1 MEITYPISSS
11 RFLLAMQVFARKSS
25 RYESYEQVK
34 KREFERIS
42 LFRPLPVVSIESIE
56 TEPVE
61 EPIRYQLD
69 LEEFDKEETVELDS
83 FFEQFATLDLSSSF
97 ATDEN
102 EVVEESTVVSSDP
115 FVNISLS
122 DFDFGEEEQS
132 DDLERE
138 LEEIA
143 RVSALEATGEPVE
156 DFSDWFEGNIVQE
169 EKSSTEQI
177 EGLDELPTLREYRE
191 EVFRSDY
198 IGLRKEWT
206 YIPPKT
212 KEISP
217 QSPKVDERKVLQPR
231 KLDTPVS
238 KVSPDIGNVVSQPMQ
253 NSNADKSVRQ
263 LNEDFVAYCRR
274 NLRVQERVTLEY
286 FSPSEIESAVK
297 QGKVLRK
304 SGLLIFAHS

>member
-61 EPIRYQLD
+61 EPERYSLNLD
-69 LEEFDKEETVELDS
+69 DFDKEEVVELDS
-83 FFEQFATLDLSSSF
+83 FFEQFATIDLNSGSV
-97 ATDEN
+97 TELQEREN
-102 EVVEESTVVSSDP
+102 SVEVVSNP
-115 FVNISLS
+115 FANLSLS
-122 DFDFGEEEQS
+122 DLDFGEEEQS

-143 RVSALEATGEPVE
+143 RVSALEATGEPTE
-156 DFSDWFEGNIVQE
+156 DFSSWFEGNTVSE
-169 EKSSTEQI
+169 EKSNTEQI

-198 IGLRKEWT
+198 VGLRREWN
-206 YIPPKT
+206 YVPPKAVAVS
-212 KEISP
+212 KL
-217 QSPKVDERKVLQPR
+217 PKVDERKVLQPR
-231 KLDTPVS
+231 KLDTPIS
-238 KVSPDIGNVVSQPMQ
+238 KTSSDVGNVVSQPVQ
-253 NSNADKSVRQ
+253 NINADKSVRQ

-274 NLRVQERVTLEY
+274 NLRVQERVALDY

>member
-61 EPIRYQLD
+61 EPARYQLD
-69 LEEFDKEETVELDS
+69 LDEPSEEETVELDS
-83 FFEQFATLDLSSSF
+83 FFEQFATVDLGLQSSVMS
-97 ATDEN
+97 E
-102 EVVEESTVVSSDP
+102 EVEKLIEVVSSDP
-115 FVNISLS
+115 FANISLS
-122 DFDFGEEEQS
+122 DIDFGEEDQS

-138 LEEIA
+138 LKEIE
-143 RVSALEATGEPVE
+143 RVSALEATGELTE
-156 DFSDWFEGNIVQE
+156 DFSSWFEGNTVQE

-198 IGLRKEWT
+198 IGLRKEWM
-206 YIPPKT
+206 YVPPKT
-212 KEISP
+212 VAVSKP
-217 QSPKVDERKVLQPR
+217 PKVEERKVLQPR

-238 KVSPDIGNVVSQPMQ
+238 KVRPDIGNVVSQPVQ
-253 NSNADKSVRQ
+253 NSNADKSVRH

-274 NLRVQERVTLEY
+274 NLRVQERVALEY
-286 FSPSEIESAVK
+286 FSPSEVESAVK

>member
-61 EPIRYQLD
+61 EPERYSLNLD
-69 LEEFDKEETVELDS
+69 DFDKEEVVELDS
-83 FFEQFATLDLSSSF
+83 FFEQFATIDLNSGSV
-97 ATDEN
+97 TELQEREN
-102 EVVEESTVVSSDP
+102 SVEVVSDP
-115 FVNISLS
+115 FANLSLS
-122 DFDFGEEEQS
+122 DLDFGEEEQS

-138 LEEIA
+138 LEELE
-143 RVSALEATGEPVE
+143 RVSALEATGELTE
-156 DFSDWFEGNIVQE
+156 DFSSWFEGNTIQE

-198 IGLRKEWT
+198 VGLRKEWT

-212 KEISP
+212 KAVSS
-217 QSPKVDERKVLQPR
+217 QAPKVDERKVLQPR
-231 KLDTPVS
+231 NLGTPVS
-238 KVSPDIGNVVSQPMQ
+238 KVSPDVGNVVSQSVQ

-274 NLRVQERVTLEY
+274 NLRVQERVALEY

>member
-42 LFRPLPVVSIESIE
+42 LFRPLPVVSVESIE

-61 EPIRYQLD
+61 EPVRHQLD
-69 LEEFDKEETVELDS
+69 LEEFSEEETVELDS
-83 FFEQFATLDLSSSF
+83 FFEQFATLDLSVGSVVGSEEPV
-97 ATDEN
+97 EN
-102 EVVEESTVVSSDP
+102 PTAVSSDP
-115 FVNISLS
+115 FANISLS

-143 RVSALEATGEPVE
+143 RVSALEATGEPTE
-156 DFSDWFEGNIVQE
+156 DFSSWFEGNTVSE
-169 EKSSTEQI
+169 EKSNTEQI

-198 IGLRKEWT
+198 VGLRKEWN
-206 YIPPKT
+206 YVPPKAVAVS
-212 KEISP
+212 KL
-217 QSPKVDERKVLQPR
+217 PKVDERKVLQPR

-238 KVSPDIGNVVSQPMQ
+238 KTSPDVGNVVSQPVQ
-253 NSNADKSVRQ
+253 NINADKSVRQ

-274 NLRVQERVTLEY
+274 NLRVQERVALDY

>member
-11 RFLLAMQVFARKSS
+11 RFLLAMQVFARKIS

-42 LFRPLPVVSIESIE
+42 LFRPLPVVSVESIE

-61 EPIRYQLD
+61 EPVRHQLA
-69 LEEFDKEETVELDS
+69 LEEFSEEETVELDS
-83 FFEQFATLDLSSSF
+83 FFEQFATLDLSVGS
-97 ATDEN
+97 
-102 EVVEESTVVSSDP
+102 VVDAEEPTAVSSDP
-115 FVNISLS
+115 FANISLS

-143 RVSALEATGEPVE
+143 RVSALEATGEPTE
-156 DFSDWFEGNIVQE
+156 DFSSWFEGNTVSE
-169 EKSSTEQI
+169 EKSNTEQI

-198 IGLRKEWT
+198 VGLRREWN
-206 YIPPKT
+206 YVPPKAVAVS
-212 KEISP
+212 KL
-217 QSPKVDERKVLQPR
+217 PKVDERKVLQPR
-231 KLDTPVS
+231 KLDTPIS
-238 KVSPDIGNVVSQPMQ
+238 KTSSDVGNVVSQPVQ
-253 NSNADKSVRQ
+253 NINADKSVRQ

-274 NLRVQERVTLEY
+274 NLRVQERVALDY

>member
-42 LFRPLPVVSIESIE
+42 LFRPLPVVSVESIE

-61 EPIRYQLD
+61 EPARYQLD
-69 LEEFDKEETVELDS
+69 LDESSEEETVELDS
-83 FFEQFATLDLSSSF
+83 FFEQFATVDLGLQSSVMS
-97 ATDEN
+97 E
-102 EVVEESTVVSSDP
+102 EVEKPTEVVSSDP
-115 FVNISLS
+115 FANISLS
-122 DFDFGEEEQS
+122 DIDFGEEDQS

-138 LEEIA
+138 LKEIE
-143 RVSALEATGEPVE
+143 RVSALEATGELTE
-156 DFSDWFEGNIVQE
+156 DFSSWFEGNTVQE

-198 IGLRKEWT
+198 IGLRKEWM
-206 YIPPKT
+206 YVPPKT
-212 KEISP
+212 VAVSKP
-217 QSPKVDERKVLQPR
+217 PKVEERKVLQPR

-238 KVSPDIGNVVSQPMQ
+238 KVSPDIGNVVSQPVQ
-253 NSNADKSVRQ
+253 NSNADKSVRH

-274 NLRVQERVTLEY
+274 NLRVQERVALEY
-286 FSPSEIESAVK
+286 FSPSEVESAVK

>member
-1 MEITYPISSS
+1 
-11 RFLLAMQVFARKSS
+11 MQVFARKSS

-42 LFRPLPVVSIESIE
+42 LFRPLPVVSVESIE

-61 EPIRYQLD
+61 EPVRHQLA
-69 LEEFDKEETVELDS
+69 LEEFSEEETVELDS
-83 FFEQFATLDLSSSF
+83 FFEQFATLDLSVGS
-97 ATDEN
+97 
-102 EVVEESTVVSSDP
+102 VVDAEEPTAVSSDP
-115 FVNISLS
+115 FANISLS

-138 LEEIA
+138 LEELA
-143 RVSALEATGEPVE
+143 RVSALEATGEPTE
-156 DFSDWFEGNIVQE
+156 DFSSWFEGNTVSE
-169 EKSSTEQI
+169 EKSNTEQI

-198 IGLRKEWT
+198 VGLRREWN
-206 YIPPKT
+206 YVPPKAVAVP
-212 KEISP
+212 KL
-217 QSPKVDERKVLQPR
+217 PKVDERKVLQPR
-231 KLDTPVS
+231 KLDTPIS
-238 KVSPDIGNVVSQPMQ
+238 KTSSDVGNVVSQPVQ
-253 NSNADKSVRQ
+253 NINADKSVRQ

-274 NLRVQERVTLEY
+274 NLRVQERVALDY

>member
-42 LFRPLPVVSIESIE
+42 LFRPLPVVSVESIE

-61 EPIRYQLD
+61 EPARYQLD
-69 LEEFDKEETVELDS
+69 LDESSEEETVELDS
-83 FFEQFATLDLSSSF
+83 FFEQFATVDLGLQSF
-97 ATDEN
+97 VMSE
-102 EVVEESTVVSSDP
+102 EVEKPIEVVSSDP
-115 FVNISLS
+115 FSNISLS
-122 DFDFGEEEQS
+122 DIDFGEEEQS

-138 LEEIA
+138 LKEIE
-143 RVSALEATGEPVE
+143 RVSALEATGELTE
-156 DFSDWFEGNIVQE
+156 DFSSWFEGNTVQE

-198 IGLRKEWT
+198 IGLRKEWA
-206 YIPPKT
+206 YVPPKT
-212 KEISP
+212 VAVSKP
-217 QSPKVDERKVLQPR
+217 PKVEGRKVLQPR

-238 KVSPDIGNVVSQPMQ
+238 KLSPAIGNVVSQPVQ
-253 NSNADKSVRQ
+253 NSNADKSVRH

-274 NLRVQERVTLEY
+274 NLRVQERAALEY
-286 FSPSEIESAVK
+286 FSPSEVESAVK

>member
-42 LFRPLPVVSIESIE
+42 LFRPLPVVSVESIE

-61 EPIRYQLD
+61 EPVRHQLA
-69 LEEFDKEETVELDS
+69 LEEFSEEETVELDS
-83 FFEQFATLDLSSSF
+83 FFEQFATLDLSVGS
-97 ATDEN
+97 
-102 EVVEESTVVSSDP
+102 VVDAEEPTAVSSDP
-115 FVNISLS
+115 FANISLS

-143 RVSALEATGEPVE
+143 RVSALEATGEPTE
-156 DFSDWFEGNIVQE
+156 DFSSWFEGNTVSE
-169 EKSSTEQI
+169 EKSNTEQI

-198 IGLRKEWT
+198 VGLRREWN
-206 YIPPKT
+206 YVPPKAVAVSKT
-212 KEISP
+212 
-217 QSPKVDERKVLQPR
+217 PKVDERKVLQPR
-231 KLDTPVS
+231 KLDTPIS
-238 KVSPDIGNVVSQPMQ
+238 KTSSDVGNVVSQPVQ
-253 NSNADKSVRQ
+253 NINADKSVRQ

-274 NLRVQERVTLEY
+274 NLRVQERVALDY

>member
-61 EPIRYQLD
+61 EPVRYQLD
-69 LEEFDKEETVELDS
+69 LEEFDKEKTVELDS

-115 FVNISLS
+115 FANISLS

-143 RVSALEATGEPVE
+143 RVSALEATGELTE
-156 DFSDWFEGNIVQE
+156 DFSSWFEGNTIQE

-198 IGLRKEWT
+198 IGLRKEWM
-206 YIPPKT
+206 YVPPKT
-212 KEISP
+212 VAVSKP
-217 QSPKVDERKVLQPR
+217 PKVEERKVLQPR

-238 KVSPDIGNVVSQPMQ
+238 KVSPDIGNVVSQPVQ
-253 NSNADKSVRQ
+253 NSNADKSVRH

-274 NLRVQERVTLEY
+274 NLRVQERVALEY
-286 FSPSEIESAVK
+286 FSPSEVESAVK

>member
-42 LFRPLPVVSIESIE
+42 LFRPLPVVSVESIE

-61 EPIRYQLD
+61 EPVRHQLA
-69 LEEFDKEETVELDS
+69 LEEFSEEETVELDS
-83 FFEQFATLDLSSSF
+83 FFEQFATLDLSVGS
-97 ATDEN
+97 
-102 EVVEESTVVSSDP
+102 VVDAEEPTAVSSDP
-115 FVNISLS
+115 FANISLS

-143 RVSALEATGEPVE
+143 RVSALEATGEPTE
-156 DFSDWFEGNIVQE
+156 DFSSWFEGNTVSE
-169 EKSSTEQI
+169 EKSNTEQI

-198 IGLRKEWT
+198 VGLRREWN
-206 YIPPKT
+206 YVPPKAVAVS
-212 KEISP
+212 KL
-217 QSPKVDERKVLQPR
+217 PKVDERKVLQPR
-231 KLDTPVS
+231 KLDTLIS
-238 KVSPDIGNVVSQPMQ
+238 KTSSDVGNVVSQPVQ
-253 NSNADKSVRQ
+253 NINADKSVRQ

-274 NLRVQERVTLEY
+274 NLRVQERVALDY